1 MYIYIIEDDHW
12 YSKVLE
18 HYLSLNPDYRVKTF
32 DTGKK
37 ILNELKN
44 KPDVIC
50 MDYTLPDIKGDKLLI
65 EIKKRCPETPVIVI
79 SGQEEISIAVNLLKL
94 GAHDYLVKNE
104 YTKEILWKSIH
115 NINQTKKLKD
125 EIIDLKGKIA
135 QNYNFEKI
143 VGKSDAIKKTFP
155 LLEKAIKT
163 NINISLQGATGTGKE
178 VYAQTIH
185 YNSARKNGPFIAIN
199 MAAIPDD
206 LIESE
211 LFGHEKGSFTG
222 AFIQKKGKF
231 LEANGGTLFL
241 DEISEL
247 NEAVQAKLLRA
258 LQEREITP
266 IGGNKPI
273 GIDIRLISAS
283 SEKLIDLVNKG
294 KFRED
299 LFYRIVGLPIE
310 LPKLIERDNDVIIL
324 SNYFIE
330 KYCQENKIELKKLD
344 FEAIKKLKSHNFPGN
359 VRELK
364 STIELACVLSNNSLI
379 TKDDIQYYQPT
390 KNKINLDENKSL
402 DEVTA
407 EIIQSSILKNKNNVS
422 LAAKK
427 LQISRTKIY
436 AYIKKYNI
444 SIS

>member
-1 MYIYIIEDDHW
+1 MNIYIIEDDHW
-12 YSKVLE
+12 YSKVME
-18 HYLSLNPDYRVKTF
+18 HYLSLNPEYRVKTF
-32 DTGKK
+32 NTGKN

-50 MDYTLPDIKGDKLLI
+50 MDYTLPDIKGEKLLI
-65 EIKKRCPETPVIVI
+65 EIKKRCPEIPVIVI

-104 YTKEILWKSIH
+104 YTKEVLWKSIH
-115 NINQTKKLKD
+115 NINQTKQLKD

-222 AFIQKKGKF
+222 AFLQKKGKF
-231 LEANGGTLFL
+231 LEASGGTLFL

-266 IGGNKPI
+266 VGGNKPI
-273 GIDIRLISAS
+273 KIDIRLISAS
-283 SEKLIDLVNKG
+283 SEKLIDLVNNG

-310 LPKLIERDNDVIIL
+310 LPKLIERENDLIIL
-324 SNYFIE
+324 SNYFIDQ
-330 KYCQENKIELKKLD
+330 YCKENKVEVKKLN
-344 FEAIKKLKSHNFPGN
+344 FEAIKKLKNHNFPGN

-364 STIELACVLSNNSLI
+364 STIELACVLSNNNII
-379 TKDDIQYYQPT
+379 TKEDIQYYQPT

-402 DEVTA
+402 DEITA
-407 EIIQSSILKNKNNVS
+407 EIIQRTIIKNKNNVS
-422 LAAKK
+422 LAALK
-427 LQISRTKIY
+427 LKISRTKIY

-444 SIS
+444 SIN

>member
-163 NINISLQGATGTGKE
+163 NINVSLQGATGTGKE

-185 YNSARKNGPFIAIN
+185 YNSARKNGPFVAIN
-199 MAAIPDD
+199 MAAIPDE
-206 LIESE
+206 LVESE

-222 AFIQKKGKF
+222 AFLQKKGKF
-231 LEANGGTLFL
+231 LEASGGTLFL

-330 KYCQENKIELKKLD
+330 KYCQENNIELKKLD

-444 SIS
+444 SIN

>member
-1 MYIYIIEDDHW
+1 MNIYIIEDDHW
-12 YSKVLE
+12 YSKVME
-18 HYLSLNPDYRVKTF
+18 HYLSLNPEYRVKTF
-32 DTGKK
+32 NTGKN

-50 MDYTLPDIKGDKLLI
+50 MDYTLPDIKGEKLLI
-65 EIKKRCPETPVIVI
+65 EIKKRCPEIPVIVI

-104 YTKEILWKSIH
+104 YTKEVLWKSIH

-163 NINISLQGATGTGKE
+163 NINVSLQGATGTGKE

-185 YNSARKNGPFIAIN
+185 YNSARKNGPFVAIN
-199 MAAIPDD
+199 MAAIPDE
-206 LIESE
+206 LVESE

-222 AFIQKKGKF
+222 AFLQKKGKF
-231 LEANGGTLFL
+231 LEASGGTLFL

-330 KYCQENKIELKKLD
+330 KYCQENNIELKKLD

>member
-1 MYIYIIEDDHW
+1 MLIYIVEDDIW
-12 YSKVLE
+12 YAKVLN
-18 HYLSLNPDYRVKTF
+18 HYLSLNPNYNVKIF
-32 DTGKK
+32 ETGKK

-50 MDYTLPDIKGDKLLI
+50 MDYTLSDIQGDKLLI
-65 EIKKRCPETPVIVI
+65 EIKKRCPETTVIVI

-104 YTKEILWKSIH
+104 YTKEILWKSIN
-115 NINQTKKLKD
+115 NINQTKKLKE
-125 EIIDLKGKIA
+125 EIIDLKGKIV

-163 NINISLQGATGTGKE
+163 NINVSLQGATGTGKE

-185 YNSARKNGPFIAIN
+185 YNSARKNGPFVAIN
-199 MAAIPDD
+199 MAAIPDE

-222 AFIQKKGKF
+222 AILHKKGKF
-231 LEANGGTLFL
+231 LEASGGTLFL

-247 NEAVQAKLLRA
+247 NEGVQAKLLRA

-266 IGGNKPI
+266 VGGNKPI

-330 KYCQENKIELKKLD
+330 KYCQENNIELKKLD
-344 FEAIKKLKSHNFPGN
+344 FEAITKLKSHNFPGN

-407 EIIQSSILKNKNNVS
+407 EIIHSSILKNKNNVS

-444 SIS
+444 SIN

>member
-163 NINISLQGATGTGKE
+163 NINVSLQGATGTGKE

-185 YNSARKNGPFIAIN
+185 YNSARKNGPFVAIN
-199 MAAIPDD
+199 MAAIPDE
-206 LIESE
+206 LVESE

-222 AFIQKKGKF
+222 AFLQKKGKF
-231 LEANGGTLFL
+231 LEASGGTLFL

-330 KYCQENKIELKKLD
+330 KYCQENNIELKKLD

>member
-1 MYIYIIEDDHW
+1 MYIYIIEDDRW
-12 YSKVLE
+12 YSKVME

-163 NINISLQGATGTGKE
+163 NINVSLQGDTGTGKE

-185 YNSARKNGPFIAIN
+185 YNSARKNGPFVAIN
-199 MAAIPDD
+199 MAAIPDE
-206 LIESE
+206 LVESE

-222 AFIQKKGKF
+222 AFLQKKGKF
-231 LEANGGTLFL
+231 LEASGGTLFL

-330 KYCQENKIELKKLD
+330 KYCQENNIELKKLD

-444 SIS
+444 SIN

>member
-1 MYIYIIEDDHW
+1 MNIYIIEDDHW
-12 YSKVLE
+12 YSKVME
-18 HYLSLNPDYRVKTF
+18 HYLSLNPEYRVKTF
-32 DTGKK
+32 NTGKN

-50 MDYTLPDIKGDKLLI
+50 MDYTLPDIKGEKLLI
-65 EIKKRCPETPVIVI
+65 EIKKRCPEIPVIVI

-104 YTKEILWKSIH
+104 YTKEVLWKSIH
-115 NINQTKKLKD
+115 NINQTKQLKD

-163 NINISLQGATGTGKE
+163 NINVSLQGATGTGKE

-199 MAAIPDD
+199 MAAIPDE

-222 AFIQKKGKF
+222 AFLQKKGRF

-266 IGGNKPI
+266 VGGNKPI
-273 GIDIRLISAS
+273 KIDIRLISAS
-283 SEKLIDLVNKG
+283 SEKLIDLVNNG

-310 LPKLIERDNDVIIL
+310 LPKLIERENDLIIL
-324 SNYFIE
+324 SNYFIDQ
-330 KYCQENKIELKKLD
+330 YCKENKVEVKKLN
-344 FEAIKKLKSHNFPGN
+344 FEAIKKLKNHNFPGN

-364 STIELACVLSNNSLI
+364 STIELACVLSNNNII
-379 TKDDIQYYQPT
+379 TKEDIQYYQPT

-402 DEVTA
+402 DEITA
-407 EIIQSSILKNKNNVS
+407 EIIQRTIIKNKNNVS
-422 LAAKK
+422 LAALK
-427 LQISRTKIY
+427 LKISRTKIY

-444 SIS
+444 SIN

>member
-1 MYIYIIEDDHW
+1 
-12 YSKVLE
+12 
-18 HYLSLNPDYRVKTF
+18 
-32 DTGKK
+32 
-37 ILNELKN
+37 
-44 KPDVIC
+44 
-50 MDYTLPDIKGDKLLI
+50 MDYTLPDIKGEKLLI
-65 EIKKRCPETPVIVI
+65 EIKKRCPEIPVIVI

-104 YTKEILWKSIH
+104 YTKEVLWKSIH
-115 NINQTKKLKD
+115 NINQTKQLKD

-163 NINISLQGATGTGKE
+163 NINVSLQGATGTGKE

-199 MAAIPDD
+199 MAAIPNE

-222 AFIQKKGKF
+222 AFLQKKGKF

-266 IGGNKPI
+266 VGGNKPI
-273 GIDIRLISAS
+273 KIDIRLISAS
-283 SEKLIDLVNKG
+283 SEKLIDLVNNG

-310 LPKLIERDNDVIIL
+310 LPKLIERENDLIIL
-324 SNYFIE
+324 SNYFIDQ
-330 KYCQENKIELKKLD
+330 YCKENNIEQKKLN
-344 FEAIKKLKSHNFPGN
+344 FEAIKKLKNHSFPGN

-364 STIELACVLSNNSLI
+364 STIELACVLSNNNII
-379 TKDDIQYYQPT
+379 TNEDIQYYQPT

-402 DEVTA
+402 DEITA
-407 EIIQSSILKNKNNVS
+407 EIIQRTIIKNKNNVS
-422 LAAKK
+422 LAALK
-427 LQISRTKIY
+427 LKISRTKIY

-444 SIS
+444 LIN